1 MTKSRLRESVKVAID
16 DLLFE
21 ACGCGATSTD
31 QVEELPVESIPW
43 MLDGDDPTGNE
54 VADQEMTQ
62 IERPEAVGLILQMI
76 ELINCPMTAQIL
88 LEAVRQ
94 IISLEDE
101 TSDSESYDEAM
112 LSGGEQ
118 FMDDVMGGH
127 RDEELMDSLI
137 DSGTGCGS

>member
-118 FMDDVMGGH
+118 FMDDG
-127 RDEELMDSLI
+127 R
-137 DSGTGCGS
+137 T